1 MSEGANE
8 CKGSIQAQRSGRSKS
23 PNPLSSISVPVPESE
38 RIPLLKK
45 QRGAVKCRLTLFEK
59 YFNKLLEGGRLSS
72 EQTVELQLRYIAL
85 TELFKEYNSIQ
96 VEIEN
101 IVDECD
107 LLPHLEYR
115 EQFESSYYHVLAAT
129 KQLLRDENKD
139 IGPQTFSNN
148 PVSIKLPEIKLPIFD
163 GSYDRWLEFRNSYKT
178 MIHSRND
185 LDSIQK
191 FHYLKSSLSG
201 SALQVISALEFTAP
215 NYFIAWDL
223 LENRFHN
230 NRLLVQNHVKSLF
243 TIPSITRESP
253 TQIRKLIDTI
263 LRNLRALNS
272 LNEPT
277 NYWDTLIIYLIV
289 SKLDC
294 STEREWE
301 THKGNFNVSR
311 DNDNSLKLDDLI
323 SFLKNRAD
331 MLEMIQNSNHKPSNL
346 PIKSSQDYLRGSDNK
361 KHLNK
366 SFSYVVSKG
375 FNNNQRQNKNP
386 MRNCLLCNDN
396 HYLYTCPKFLTLSV
410 LDRLKFVRDKSI
422 CTNCLR
428 TGGHTAESCTFSHCK
443 ICQIK
448 HNTLLH
454 VDNSVGNSDTS
465 DTGPQVASFTTKNN
479 TSNVTRTSHAL
490 ASKTSIATEFK
501 PVLLSTALIE
511 IADANYNFQTARA
524 LLDSG
529 SQHSIITERLCNRL
543 NITRIQ
549 STIRV
554 CGVGQM
560 ISHSNDSCKINI
572 RSKTCSFN
580 THLQC
585 LVLPTIT
592 SSLPSIKFNCN
603 YLQIPND
610 IKLADPT
617 FNIPADIDILLG
629 ADMFWELLNDNKIK
643 LKNGPILQDTKVGWI
658 ISGPIY
664 NMRYTNSQVQ
674 CNTVSIID
682 SQLKKFWELEEITN
696 RSNVIS
702 SEDEI
707 CEKIFT
713 DTTVRDEHGRFHVRM
728 PLRKPANVLGD
739 SYTRARNSFFSL
751 ENKLERSPQYKKL
764 YIDFMKEYE
773 ELGHMSLWTG
783 DINNMKTPYYFLPH
797 HGVYRESSLTTQLR
811 VVFNAS
817 ATTTSNYSLN
827 DIQYVGPILQNDVF
841 SVLLRFRQYRY
852 VVCADIQKMYR
863 NIGIHL
869 DQRDL
874 QLIVWRSSRNDAL
887 RIYKL
892 NTVTYGTA
900 SAPYLSIR
908 CLHQLASECN
918 NKRVAQVIT
927 DDMYVDDVLTG
938 DDQLDNLLDICNK
951 TSEVLR
957 SGCFLLRKWTF
968 NYDVDLDIIKQLGG
982 DELCQSK
989 TLGLG
994 WSNKNDEFSYTTK
1007 LENCHSKITKRL
1019 MLSVISQIYD
1029 PLGLLAPAI
1038 IQAKI
1043 LLQNLW
1049 LCKLDWNDPV
1059 PANISQTWN
1068 NFVSKLEYLPNI
1080 RIPRHVLIENA
1091 TIKELHIFSDA
1102 SQNAYGACAYIRSFV
1117 NNNSLPN
1124 VRLLCAKS
1132 KVAPIKPISI
1142 PRLELCGALLGA
1154 KLYDKIKNSLRLT
1167 FDKIYF
1173 WTDSTIVLSW
1183 IRMSPHLLKTFVQ
1196 NRVTQINEL
1205 TGDMVWRHVKGA
1217 LNPSDML
1224 TRGVDLNSLQY
1235 DKNSLWWC
1243 GPPFLSDPYNSNWS
1257 CTDYNEYDQIT
1268 CFDIPDLKVST
1279 VNLCNVNYSNEF
1291 IDFERFSSFNRLKRM
1306 GAYLLRFIYNTRV
1319 DKSKRKTGSLSVD
1332 EINESLQMLTRIVQQ
1347 QSFPDEYHNLK
1358 LNLPIKIKNNKKV
1371 NKIAGLNIFLDKN
1384 SIMRIGGRLGN
1395 AEFNYD
1401 KKHPI
1406 LLCSKHR
1413 FAWLLFTSEHKRL
1426 LHAGPQLLVSTT
1438 RDSWWTL
1445 GARNLAKKVTHN
1457 CVTCVRMKGKTLT
1470 PVMGN
1475 LPPERLEAGF
1485 VFMNCGVD
1493 FAGPIY
1499 VLNKKGRGA
1508 RLIKNYICLFIC
1520 FSTRAIHLELVGGL
1534 STQDYILA
1542 LKRFIS
1548 RRGKPHQIFSDNG
1561 KNFVGAERELLRNIF
1576 QNSNDII
1583 DFASNNNIKFTFIP
1597 PYAPHFGGLWEAGV
1611 KSCKYHLRRIVG
1623 NARLTYEELSTV
1635 LTQIEAVLNS
1645 RPMYPMSADPDD
1657 FQALTPG
1664 HFLIGRPLT
1673 ALIYDDLTVTPY
1685 TRLARYDRVEQL
1697 RQHFWQRWSKEYVS
1711 ELQKRTKWFDN
1722 KSHISLNK
1730 LVIVKDDHQPPLNWK
1745 LGKIIGL
1752 YPGKDGVPRVAD
1764 IRTASGVIRRALT
1777 KICPLPISSEHEE
1790 TRSSCKSI

>member
-8 CKGSIQAQRSGRSKS
+8 CKVPTQAQKSGRSKS

-72 EQTVELQLRYIAL
+72 EQTVELQLRYTAL
-85 TELFKEYNSIQ
+85 TELFKEFNSIQ
-96 VEIEN
+96 VEVEN

-107 LLPHLEYR
+107 LLQHLEYR
-115 EQFESSYYHVLAAT
+115 EQFESSYYRVLAAI

-139 IGPQTFSNN
+139 IRPQMFSNN

-178 MIHSRND
+178 MIHSRDD

-253 TQIRKLIDTI
+253 TQIRKLIDTT

-301 THKGNFNVSR
+301 THKGTFNVSR
-311 DNDNSLKLDDLI
+311 DNNSSLKLDDLI

-331 MLEMIQNSNHKPSNL
+331 MLEMIQSSNHKPNSL
-346 PIKSSQDYLRGSDNK
+346 PIKSSQDYLRGTDHK

-366 SFSYVVSKG
+366 SFSYVVSK
-375 FNNNQRQNKNP
+375 NVNNQRQNKIP

-410 LDRLKFVRDKSI
+410 LERLNFVKDKSV

-454 VDNSVGNSDTS
+454 VENSVGNSDTS
-465 DTGPQVASFTTKNN
+465 ETVQQVASFKTKNN
-479 TSNVTRTSHAL
+479 ASNVTRTSHAL
-490 ASKTSIATEFK
+490 ASKTSICATIPQ

-511 IADANYNFQTARA
+511 IADADYNFQTARA

-529 SQHSIITERLCNRL
+529 SQHSIITERLYKRL
-543 NITRIQ
+543 NITCIQ

-554 CGVGQM
+554 SGVGQM
-560 ISHSNDSCKINI
+560 ISHSNNSCKINI

-580 THLQC
+580 THVQC
-585 LVLPTIT
+585 LILSTIT
-592 SSLPSIKFNCN
+592 SSLPSVRFDCN
-603 YLQIPND
+603 YWQIPNN

-617 FNIPADIDILLG
+617 FNIPADIDLLLG
-629 ADMFWELLNDNKIK
+629 ADMFWELLNNNKIK

-658 ISGPIY
+658 ISGPIH
-664 NMRYTNSQVQ
+664 NMRYTTKQVQ

-682 SQLKKFWELEEITN
+682 SQLKKIWELEEIAN
-696 RSNVIS
+696 KSNVIS

-728 PLRKPANVLGD
+728 PLRQPANVLGD

-751 ENKLERSPQYKKL
+751 ENKLDRSPQYKKL
-764 YIDFMKEYE
+764 YIDFMQEYE

-797 HGVYRESSLTTQLR
+797 HGIYREDSLTTKLR

-817 ATTTSNYSLN
+817 AATTSNYSLN

-841 SVLLRFRQYRY
+841 SILLRFRQYKY

-874 QLIVWRSSRNDAL
+874 QLIVWRASRNDPL

-908 CLHQLASECN
+908 CLHELAAECN
-918 NKRVAQVIT
+918 NKRIAQVIT

-951 TSEVLR
+951 TSEVLQ

-968 NYDVDLDIIKQLGG
+968 NYDVDLDTIKQLGG

-994 WSNKNDEFSYTTK
+994 WSNKNDEFNYTTK

-1043 LLQNLW
+1043 LLQSLW
-1049 LCKLDWNDPV
+1049 LSKLDWNDTV
-1059 PANISQTWN
+1059 PANIAQSWN
-1068 NFVSKLEYLPNI
+1068 NFVTKLEYLPKI

-1091 TIKELHIFSDA
+1091 TIKELHIFTDA
-1102 SQNAYGACAYIRSFV
+1102 SQHAYGACAYIRSFV
-1117 NNNSLPN
+1117 NNNSPPN

-1132 KVAPIKPISI
+1132 KVAPIKSISI

-1154 KLYDKIKNSLRLT
+1154 KLYNKIKNSL
-1167 FDKIYF
+1167 
-1173 WTDSTIVLSW
+1173 
-1183 IRMSPHLLKTFVQ
+1183 H
-1196 NRVTQINEL
+1196 
-1205 TGDMVWRHVKGA
+1205 
-1217 LNPSDML
+1217 
-1224 TRGVDLNSLQY
+1224 
-1235 DKNSLWWC
+1235 
-1243 GPPFLSDPYNSNWS
+1243 
-1257 CTDYNEYDQIT
+1257 
-1268 CFDIPDLKVST
+1268 
-1279 VNLCNVNYSNEF
+1279 
-1291 IDFERFSSFNRLKRM
+1291 
-1306 GAYLLRFIYNTRV
+1306 
-1319 DKSKRKTGSLSVD
+1319 
-1332 EINESLQMLTRIVQQ
+1332 
-1347 QSFPDEYHNLK
+1347 
-1358 LNLPIKIKNNKKV
+1358 
-1371 NKIAGLNIFLDKN
+1371 
-1384 SIMRIGGRLGN
+1384 
-1395 AEFNYD
+1395 
-1401 KKHPI
+1401 
-1406 LLCSKHR
+1406 
-1413 FAWLLFTSEHKRL
+1413 
-1426 LHAGPQLLVSTT
+1426 
-1438 RDSWWTL
+1438 
-1445 GARNLAKKVTHN
+1445 
-1457 CVTCVRMKGKTLT
+1457 
-1470 PVMGN
+1470 
-1475 LPPERLEAGF
+1475 
-1485 VFMNCGVD
+1485 
-1493 FAGPIY
+1493 
-1499 VLNKKGRGA
+1499 
-1508 RLIKNYICLFIC
+1508 
-1520 FSTRAIHLELVGGL
+1520 
-1534 STQDYILA
+1534 
-1542 LKRFIS
+1542 
-1548 RRGKPHQIFSDNG
+1548 
-1561 KNFVGAERELLRNIF
+1561 
-1576 QNSNDII
+1576 
-1583 DFASNNNIKFTFIP
+1583 
-1597 PYAPHFGGLWEAGV
+1597 
-1611 KSCKYHLRRIVG
+1611 
-1623 NARLTYEELSTV
+1623 
-1635 LTQIEAVLNS
+1635 
-1645 RPMYPMSADPDD
+1645 PDD

-1673 ALIYDDLTVTPY
+1673 APMYEDLTVTPY

-1697 RQHFWQRWSKEYVS
+1697 RQHFWKRWSKEYVS
-1711 ELQKRTKWFDN
+1711 ELQRRTKWIEN
-1722 KSHISLNK
+1722 KDRISIDT
-1730 LVIVKDDHQPPLNWK
+1730 LVVVKDDYQPPLNWK
-1745 LGKIIGL
+1745 LGRIIRL
-1752 YPGKDGVPRVAD
+1752 YPGKDGIPRVVD
-1764 IRTASGVIRRALT
+1764 IRTSNGVIQRAVT
-1777 KICPLPISSEHEE
+1777 KISPLPVSSGHEG
-1790 TRSSCKSI
+1790 TRSPLETDLI